1 MNKPLVVDLDGT
13 LLRSDML
20 IESVLAYSKKG
31 IRPVFHLPFWLLE
44 GKAILKARL
53 ADRVD
58 LSVEVLPYNTEVID
72 FIKQAKR
79 EQRQIVL
86 ATGTHKMFA
95 EKIAE
100 HLGLFDLVIAT
111 ENGINLSARSKRDC
125 LIDQFG
131 EKGFDYI
138 GNSHDD
144 VVVWNAADKTYLADP
159 EPGVKKKMDLQGGVA
174 RVFQTRQS
182 SLRTFFRALRPHQW
196 LKNLLLFIPL
206 IASHQL
212 TNITLIADALLAFVL
227 FSMTASSGYLINDL
241 LDLESDRY
249 HPRKRNR
256 PLASGE
262 LPILIGLISAP
273 LLFLASLSA
282 SLILLSATFTIS
294 LVTYYLL
301 SVVYSQYLKKIPLV
315 DTIMLAGLYTVRIL
329 AGAFACSIIPTFWI
343 LAFSVFF
350 FLSLAML
357 KRYAELLDL
366 QTKGDTA
373 KTSGRGY
380 YPSDIQ
386 IIASLGTASGYLS
399 ILVLALYIQDARTIA
414 MYKTHELIWL
424 ACPILL
430 FWISRMWMLT
440 HRGQMHDDPVLF
452 AIKDRTSLITATL
465 FACIFFLAILV

>member
-72 FIKQAKR
+72 FIKQAKQ

-159 EPGVKKKMDLQGGVA
+159 EPGVKKRMGQQGGVA
-174 RVFQTRQS
+174 RVFRTRQNA
-182 SLRTFFRALRPHQW
+182 LQTFFRALRPHQW

-212 TNITLIADALLAFVL
+212 ANITLIVDALLAFVL

-241 LDLESDRY
+241 LDLECDRH

-262 LPILIGLISAP
+262 LPIFSGLISAP
-273 LLFLASLSA
+273 LLFLVSVSA
-282 SLILLSATFTIS
+282 SLILLSAEFTIS

-301 SVVYSQYLKKIPLV
+301 SVAYSQYLKKIPLV

-329 AGAFACSIIPTFWI
+329 AGAFACSIVPTFWI

-366 QTKGDTA
+366 QAKGDTA

-452 AIKDRTSLITATL
+452 AIKDRTSLVTATL
-465 FACIFFLAILV
+465 FAFVFFLAILV